1 MKPLEN
7 RAWFVFLSTVQS
19 ALIML
24 LLCQSVALPLNLS
37 AGIIFMFA
45 TLGIWQGLSKVLA
58 LLIIKAKPSL
68 GEIGPKL
75 H

>member
-7 RAWFVFLSTVQS
+7 RAWFVFLSTVLS

-37 AGIIFMFA
+37 TGIIFMFA

-58 LLIIKAKPSL
+58 LLLIKAKPSL
-68 GEIGPKL
+68 GEIGPQL